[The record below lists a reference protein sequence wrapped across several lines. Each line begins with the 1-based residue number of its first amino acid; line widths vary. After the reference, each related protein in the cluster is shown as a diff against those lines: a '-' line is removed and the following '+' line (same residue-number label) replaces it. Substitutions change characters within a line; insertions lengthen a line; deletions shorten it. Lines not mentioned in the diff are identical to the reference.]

1 MKMKLEG
8 VVKKMLFPALLLLLS
23 ISTQA
28 IAKEAKEKK
37 ENKDLKEKK
46 VKEEK
51 KYNDE
56 ITSSIVA
63 CALNMYL
70 AGISEGECTAR
81 APLEKDFYYVVKI
94 KPQKFSQD
102 LFKDAQK
109 YLATLDKD
117 LQKYYFKELLYPLVK
132 KDRKARKE
140 FCDYAMY
147 AWKDGSE
154 YAWKDGS
161 EYAWKDGSEYA
172 WRDGSEY
179 AWKDGSE
186 YAWKDGS
193 EHAWKDGSE
202 FAWGFLCNED

>member
-8 VVKKMLFPALLLLLS
+8 VLNKAKKKILPLALAGSLLLPS
-23 ISTQA
+23 YSTAQ
-28 IAKEAKEKK
+28 
-37 ENKDLKEKK
+37 DR
-46 VKEEK
+46 KEENH
-51 KYNDE
+51 YNYQ
-56 ITSSIVA
+56 ITSSILS

-70 AGISEGECTAR
+70 AGISKGECDGWSKESGR
-81 APLEKDFYYVVKI
+81 FEYVLSI
-94 KPQKFSQD
+94 YPGKFSQD

-193 EHAWKDGSE
+193 EYAWRDGSEHAWKDGSE